1 MTTAARFSILGC
13 IASSAAALLA
23 AGCIGVIGDE
33 DGAGEDGADA
43 PPGGALAMGGY
54 HMMRLTSA
62 EYDHTVHDLLGDT
75 TRPASAFSPDEKVG
89 PFDANVLAPPSEVM
103 LEAYMHAA
111 ESLAAKG
118 IEDIAALTGCGD
130 TLGTDACADAFIEG
144 FGARAYRRPLA
155 PDQAARLRTAYD
167 AGKTIDGFAHGIELV
182 VRAALQSPFF
192 LYRVEVGAPVADA
205 PGIAKLDGWE
215 IASRLS
221 YFLWDSMPD
230 GELFAAAERGDLAT
244 PDGIEAHARRMLAS
258 PKAEPMISTFHVQ
271 WMGLGVTLQKDVEA
285 FPEFDDAL
293 IQSMRAETGLFAT
306 DVISSGDGTLSALLT
321 ASYTFADAPLA
332 AIYGVDRGDADP
344 DELVRV
350 ELDPAERGGLLTRL
364 GVLSATSHIDRT
376 SVVLRGR
383 FLRTV
388 VLCSPLP
395 PPPADVDVSNV
406 GADRT
411 KPPCNACHDLMDP
424 LGRGLEQYDAIG
436 RFFDDADS
444 DGKIVGTDVD
454 APFQGGAELSARLA
468 ESAQVRDCVAR
479 QWFRFALG
487 RPENAELDERSLDAI
502 DAAFEGGDL
511 RELIVS
517 LTLTDAFR
525 FRPLEEP

>member
-1 MTTAARFSILGC
+1 MTTAACLSRIGFVCSG
-13 IASSAAALLA
+13 AALLA
-23 AGCIGVIGDE
+23 AGCVGVIGDN
-33 DGAGEDGADA
+33 DRSGGQDA
-43 PPGGALAMGGY
+43 PPSNGTISVGGY

-62 EYDHTVHDLLGDT
+62 EYDHTVRDLLGDVT
-75 TRPASAFSPDEKVG
+75 SPASGFSPDEKVG

-103 LEAYMHAA
+103 LEDYMQAA
-111 ESLAAKG
+111 ESLAAKAV
-118 IEDIAALTGCGD
+118 EDIAALTGCGD
-130 TLGTDACADAFIEG
+130 TLGTDACADTFIEA
-144 FGARAYRRPLA
+144 FGTRAYRRPLA
-155 PDQAARLRTAYD
+155 ADQAERLRAVYQ
-167 AGKTIDGFAHGIELV
+167 AGKALDGFAHGIELV

-192 LYRVEVGAPVADA
+192 LYRVEVGAPIADA
-205 PGIAKLDGWE
+205 PGIAELDGWE

-230 GELFAAAERGDLAT
+230 AELFEAAERGDLAT
-244 PDGIEAHARRMLAS
+244 PEGIEAQARRLLSS
-258 PKAEPMISTFHVQ
+258 PRAEPMLAAFHIQ
-271 WMGLGVTLQKDVEA
+271 WMGLGVTLQKDADA

-293 IQSMRAETGLFAT
+293 IDSMRAETGLFAT
-306 DVISSGDGTLSALLT
+306 DVISSGDGSLSTLLT
-321 ASYTFADAPLA
+321 APYTFADAALA

-344 DELVRV
+344 NELVRV
-350 ELDPAERGGLLTRL
+350 ELDPAQRGGLLTRL

-411 KPPCNACHDLMDP
+411 KPPCSNCHDLMDP
-424 LGRGLEQYDAIG
+424 MGRGLEQYDAIG
-436 RFFDDADS
+436 RFLDGADAD
-444 DGKIVGTDVD
+444 GALVGTDVD
-454 APFQGGAELSARLA
+454 GAFQGGAELSARLA

-487 RPENAELDERSLDAI
+487 RPENEQLDERSLGAI
-502 DAAFEGGDL
+502 DAAFDGGDL